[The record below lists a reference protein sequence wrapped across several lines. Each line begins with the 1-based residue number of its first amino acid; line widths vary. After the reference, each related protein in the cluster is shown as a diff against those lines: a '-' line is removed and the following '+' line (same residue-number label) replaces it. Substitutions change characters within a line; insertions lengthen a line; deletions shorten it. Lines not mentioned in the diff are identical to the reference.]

1 MWTPVCPYSWG
12 PGLWDVSLGEKKE
25 TPRLHSEVRALW
37 TVGLAPRLSH
47 TASGHHTF
55 TQNHGSSS
63 SASVQSSSPVSA
75 VAGWK
80 MQTGETIFPEKVREY
95 LSTAFSVRE
104 TGGGASGR
112 ADLASVSAPT
122 NEQPRLLFTLS
133 PCRFPSNQANLSGG
147 K

>member
-1 MWTPVCPYSWG
+1 MYTCVSVLVGTRSVGCALGRKDGNPKTSLRGTGAVD
-12 PGLWDVSLGEKKE
+12 PGSG
-25 TPRLHSEVRALW
+25 A
-37 TVGLAPRLSH
+37 TVSH
-47 TASGHHTF
+47 TASRRHTF

-63 SASVQSSSPVSA
+63 LASVQSSSPVP
-75 VAGWK
+75 VLAGWK

-112 ADLASVSAPT
+112 ADLASVSAT
-122 NEQPRLLFTLS
+122 MNAQPRLLSTLS
-133 PCRFPSNQANLSGG
+133 PCRFPSNQADLSGG